1 MTDNGYYINLPQQ
14 AINYYNQKA
23 DELLLKLEPFKE
35 ASSPD
40 IIPSSKS
47 HLYSQTIDAKD
58 IDNLSISTIDGLGN
72 IKSEYFDTSKG
83 QVGLSEKNYE
93 ECRKIVEELS
103 RKKGLRDRVSY
114 EFVHDTIFTWFSEKY
129 SGHIKQDIQ
138 FLSYLSEKMSEVI
151 DEYKIAIP
159 ISFLTIQNPFRIGK
173 IVIDFLRNSLFD
185 EYEKKSL
192 ESAKDENEM
201 DKIKQGILKIRKKYQ
216 GKACATITLKAE
228 KNKAIEIAK
237 IETDNSLSVLQF
249 FSPSALIPEIPNYI
263 ARMGQIYIP
272 ESHIFIFEEKLPV
285 IKTGIDDGKNPFWH
299 VGKKELSMLNKCGI
313 KSFSDLIIK
322 EELTQLEETCLTSIK
337 YYTKAISSR
346 EYHDRLVFILVSIE
360 TLLLKDRI
368 ESIQENV
375 ERRLAVLT
383 DSNNNSH
390 LDVISLLDKAYHH
403 RSSYLHHGETIS
415 DMNTLRAL
423 QLIIWTAIEK
433 TVHLTTKFNTKDDL
447 IRYLDDRGQKNT
459 A

>member
-1 MTDNGYYINLPQQ
+1 MTNNDYQINLPQQ
-14 AINYYNQKA
+14 AIDHYNQKA
-23 DELLLKLEPFKE
+23 NEILLKLEPFKE
-35 ASSPD
+35 VSSPD
-40 IIPSSKS
+40 NTPSSKS
-47 HLYSQTIDAKD
+47 HYYSQTIDFRD
-58 IDNLSISTIDGLGN
+58 ITNLNISTVNGFWN
-72 IKSEYFDTSKG
+72 KKSQYFETPKG
-83 QVGLSEKNYE
+83 QVGLCDKNYE
-93 ECRKIVEELS
+93 DLETIVEELS
-103 RKKGLRDRVSY
+103 RKKELRNIISY
-114 EFVHDTIFTWFSEKY
+114 EFIHDTFFAWCSEKY
-129 SGHIKQDIQ
+129 LGVLSADIQ
-138 FLSYLSEKMSEVI
+138 FFDYLSEKMFDAI
-151 DEYKIAIP
+151 NEYKISIP
-159 ISFLTIQNPFRIGK
+159 ISYLTIEKSFKIGN
-173 IVIDFLRNSLFD
+173 IVFDFLRTDLFD
-185 EYEKKSL
+185 KYEKKSL
-192 ESAKDENEM
+192 ESAKDENEITS
-201 DKIKQGILKIRKKYQ
+201 IKQGIIKIRKKYQ
-216 GKACATITLKAE
+216 GKVCATITLKAE

-237 IETDNSLSVLQF
+237 IKTDNSLSVLQF

-272 ESHIFIFEEKLPV
+272 ESHIFIFEEKLPM

-368 ESIQENV
+368 ESIQKNV
-375 ERRLAVLT
+375 ERRLAALT
-383 DSNNNSH
+383 GSNNNSH

-423 QLIIWTAIEK
+423 QLIIWTAIER

-447 IRYLDDRGQKNT
+447 IKYLDD
-459 A
+459 